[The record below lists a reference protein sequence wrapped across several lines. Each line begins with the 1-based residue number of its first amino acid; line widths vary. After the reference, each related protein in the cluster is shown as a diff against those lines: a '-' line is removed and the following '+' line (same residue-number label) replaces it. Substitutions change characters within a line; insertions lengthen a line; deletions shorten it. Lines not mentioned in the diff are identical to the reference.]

1 MPLAGNALWAVDRI
15 GADGGSATVFAGVI
29 FAVTAAVAFG
39 YAGWTGLRAPRFAT
53 VLAAQP
59 VLPLLAYD
67 QITGPGGWALVLALV
82 ALVDLGLARSGVT
95 VERPVRQD
103 LPSPGTPSAPRQ
115 RDAESRP
122 EGDPEEAAELIDASA
137 GSTDPR
143 PRPAGARPVAS

>member
-1 MPLAGNALWAVDRI
+1 M
-15 GADGGSATVFAGVI
+15 
-29 FAVTAAVAFG
+29 
-39 YAGWTGLRAPRFAT
+39 
-53 VLAAQP
+53 LAAQP

-82 ALVDLGLARSGVT
+82 ALVNLGLARSGVT
-95 VERPVRQD
+95 VERPARQD

-137 GSTDPR
+137 R
-143 PRPAGARPVAS
+143 LRRPAADPPGARPA